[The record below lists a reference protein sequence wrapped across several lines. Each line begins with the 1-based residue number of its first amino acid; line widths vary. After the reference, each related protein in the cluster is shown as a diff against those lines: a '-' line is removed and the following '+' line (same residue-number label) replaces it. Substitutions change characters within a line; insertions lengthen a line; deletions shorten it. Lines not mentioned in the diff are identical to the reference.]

1 MRTAINEENYE
12 IFDGKNK
19 MKERI
24 IEIDKAIV
32 ERMKNKR
39 DVRKYASSENSDKER
54 EEKLMKEWS
63 RIVWKKK
70 MKQRRM
76 EINEENDERIKE

>member
-24 IEIDKAIV
+24 IEMDKAIV

-39 DVRKYASSENSDKER
+39 DVRKYASSETAIKKE
-54 EEKLMKEWS
+54 
-63 RIVWKKK
+63 KK
-70 MKQRRM
+70 
-76 EINEENDERIKE
+76 N